1 MTAKPRVLMVCHAHP
16 GLVSG
21 GTEVFSH
28 NLFRALKANGRTHP
42 MFLAGVT
49 ALHRPEPA
57 GSRLR
62 VIDGAAGDEC
72 LLWVGGF
79 DRLMLAPTDAA
90 PFVSAFSQLL
100 LTFRPDIV
108 HLHHFSLIGLEAL
121 AVIRRQLPNAG
132 IVATLHDYHP
142 ICANDG
148 LMLTTDTA
156 ALCRGASADACHAC
170 FPAIAAERFAAR
182 ALHIRTML
190 DLVDRFIAPSRT
202 LYDRFVAWGLP
213 SDRIEMIGNA
223 VADAERQPASDDDR
237 SRTTFGYFGN
247 ITPHKGV
254 LLALDAVDAL
264 AADGEAAT
272 LQLYGR
278 LQFPTA
284 SFREAFTDAVAR
296 TDAACWHGAYD
307 QADLPGLMRRV
318 DWVVVPSTWWENAPL
333 VILEAFRHG
342 RPVICADVGGMAELV
357 RHDVDGLHFRCG
369 DAADLARTMRRAVRE
384 PGLWQ
389 RLASQVPPVRTLPEA
404 AADHVALYRSLL
416 RRRSARCA

>member
-1 MTAKPRVLMVCHAHP
+1 MTAKPRVLMVCHARP

-21 GTEVFSH
+21 GTEAFSH

-49 ALHRPEPA
+49 ALHRAEPA

-108 HLHHFSLIGLEAL
+108 HLHYFSLIGLEAL
-121 AVIRRQLPNAG
+121 AVIRRQVPNAG

-148 LMLTTDTA
+148 LMLDDRHGGTLPRRVGRRLPRLLPGDRRR
-156 ALCRGASADACHAC
+156 ALCGASAAHTDDARPGRPVHRPEPHALR
-170 FPAIAAERFAAR
+170 PLRR
-182 ALHIRTML
+182 L
-190 DLVDRFIAPSRT
+190 
-202 LYDRFVAWGLP
+202 GLP

-223 VADAERQPASDDDR
+223 VVDAERQPAAADDR

-247 ITPHKGV
+247 ITRTRACCWHS
-254 LLALDAVDAL
+254 
-264 AADGEAAT
+264 T
-272 LQLYGR
+272 RWTR
-278 LQFPTA
+278 L
-284 SFREAFTDAVAR
+284 RR
-296 TDAACWHGAYD
+296 TVRRRRCSSTAAC
-307 QADLPGLMRRV
+307 
-318 DWVVVPSTWWENAPL
+318 S
-333 VILEAFRHG
+333 
-342 RPVICADVGGMAELV
+342 
-357 RHDVDGLHFRCG
+357 
-369 DAADLARTMRRAVRE
+369 
-384 PGLWQ
+384 
-389 RLASQVPPVRTLPEA
+389 S
-404 AADHVALYRSLL
+404 L
-416 RRRSARCA
+416 RRPSVRRSPTPWRGPTRHAGTAPTTRRTCRG

>member
-1 MTAKPRVLMVCHAHP
+1 M
-16 GLVSG
+16 
-21 GTEVFSH
+21 
-28 NLFRALKANGRTHP
+28 
-42 MFLAGVT
+42 T

-108 HLHHFSLIGLEAL
+108 HLHYFSLIGLEAL
-121 AVIRRQLPNAG
+121 AVIRRQVPNAG

-156 ALCRGASADACHAC
+156 VLCRGASADACHAC

-223 VADAERQPASDDDR
+223 VVDAERQPAAADDR

-247 ITPHKGV
+247 ITRTRACCWHS
-254 LLALDAVDAL
+254 
-264 AADGEAAT
+264 T
-272 LQLYGR
+272 RWTR
-278 LQFPTA
+278 L
-284 SFREAFTDAVAR
+284 RR
-296 TDAACWHGAYD
+296 TVRRRRCSSTAAC
-307 QADLPGLMRRV
+307 
-318 DWVVVPSTWWENAPL
+318 S
-333 VILEAFRHG
+333 
-342 RPVICADVGGMAELV
+342 
-357 RHDVDGLHFRCG
+357 
-369 DAADLARTMRRAVRE
+369 
-384 PGLWQ
+384 
-389 RLASQVPPVRTLPEA
+389 S
-404 AADHVALYRSLL
+404 
-416 RRRSARCA
+416 RRRPSVRRSPTPWRGPTRHAGTAPTTRRTCRG